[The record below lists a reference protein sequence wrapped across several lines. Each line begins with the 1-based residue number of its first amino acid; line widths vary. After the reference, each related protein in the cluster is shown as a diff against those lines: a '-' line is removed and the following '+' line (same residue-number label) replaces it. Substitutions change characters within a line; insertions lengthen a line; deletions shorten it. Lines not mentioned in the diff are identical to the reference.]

1 MTVAP
6 PIADERPDAA
16 PMTLAEGLFTGRTA
30 LVAGASGGINLAV
43 AQKLGDLGARVAILS
58 RDPQRIA
65 AAAATLAAT
74 GVEVQGHAGDVRDAE
89 AMQKIV
95 ADVSAGWGPLDIVVS
110 GAAGNFFAPASTMSA
125 NAFRTVIEI
134 DLIGTF
140 NVLSAAWPHLRKP
153 GAAIVNIS
161 APQAQR
167 AMRLQAHVCSAKAG
181 VDMLTRCLALEWG
194 SEGVRVNAISP
205 GPIADTE
212 GLARLATDAD
222 LACRIR
228 DSLALPRFGAR
239 TDIAEAVAWLC
250 SDAANFITGTT
261 LDCDGGMRL
270 GNFHTPG

>member
-1 MTVAP
+1 MTF
-6 PIADERPDAA
+6 DAQ
-16 PMTLAEGLFTGRTA
+16 PLRGRAA

-43 AQKLGDLGARVAILS
+43 AEKLGALGARVAILS
-58 RDPQRIA
+58 RDPDRIA
-65 AAAATLAAT
+65 AAAATLAAK
-74 GVEVQGHAGDVRDAE
+74 GVETQGHAGDVRDSE
-89 AMQKIV
+89 AMQRIAAAV
-95 ADVSAGWGPLDIVVS
+95 AAAWGPLDIVVS
-110 GAAGNFFAPASTMSA
+110 GAAGNFFAPAATLSA
-125 NAFRTVIEI
+125 NGFRTVIEI

-167 AMRLQAHVCSAKAG
+167 AMRLQAHACSAKAG

-194 SEGVRVNAISP
+194 CDGVRVNAVSP

-212 GLARLATDAD
+212 GLARLATDEA
-222 LACRIR
+222 LGGRIR

-239 TDIAEAVAWLC
+239 SDIAEAVAWLC
-250 SDAANFITGTT
+250 SDAAGFVTGTT

-270 GNFHTPG
+270 GNFHTPS